1 MPVSP
6 TGITSPAG
14 WHDIVTNGGPSNGFA
29 IQWTA
34 LAPADDLGAGD
45 SLAGF
50 SFESSLT
57 LAQLESPASGNP
69 SDPVATSFVYS
80 GAPFSDAGF
89 QFTVEPA
96 VANSPEPSTLIL
108 GAGGVGAFLLVRRRR
123 LLTQSRLDRHG
134 GWRRA
139 SSCLST
145 RV

>member
-69 SDPVATSFVYS
+69 SDPVQR
-80 GAPFSDAGF
+80 PL
-89 QFTVEPA
+89 FTVARRFPTPDF
-96 VANSPEPSTLIL
+96 NSPSSPQWRTHL
-108 GAGGVGAFLLVRRRR
+108 
-123 LLTQSRLDRHG
+123 SRPL
-134 GWRRA
+134 
-139 SSCLST
+139 
-145 RV
+145 